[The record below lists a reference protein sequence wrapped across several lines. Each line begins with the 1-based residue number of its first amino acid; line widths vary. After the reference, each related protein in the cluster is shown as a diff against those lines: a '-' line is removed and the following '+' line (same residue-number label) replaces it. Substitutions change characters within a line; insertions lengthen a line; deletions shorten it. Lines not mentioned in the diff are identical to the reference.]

1 VQRAETA
8 LTEAKAQLPSSKLEE
23 NKEKIKEEMQAAF
36 PKINIVKKN
45 PKALE
50 LLDTLNDYEW
60 EQFYIAE
67 KDEKI
72 LEIEGFEHYLIIHV
86 SNNGKEKLR
95 VYNFKH
101 EKYHELNLE
110 EVDFSI
116 EKETPQR
123 FSSPFYLFGLK
134 TPHLPNRVFSYNMG
148 LRSLELKH
156 SESYPNF
163 IPSDYTS
170 ERFDY

>member
-1 VQRAETA
+1 
-8 LTEAKAQLPSSKLEE
+8 
-23 NKEKIKEEMQAAF
+23 MQAAF
-36 PKINIVKKN
+36 PTINIVKKK
-45 PKALE
+45 PKALD
-50 LLDTLNDYEW
+50 LLDSLKDHEW
-60 EQFYIAE
+60 KQFYLAE
-67 KDEKI
+67 KDERI
-72 LEIEGFEHYLIIHV
+72 IDVEGFEHYLPIQV
-86 SNNGKEKLR
+86 SKNGKENLR

-101 EKYHELNLE
+101 EKFHELNLE
-110 EVDFSI
+110 EVDFSL

-163 IPSDYTS
+163 IPADYTS
-170 ERFDY
+170 ERFNC